1 MYRSEKQMPGLTLY
15 FYDESVYASGRSG
28 DGRAV
33 AMLVDAPLFK
43 HDFLVDEVTLV
54 SSAEEL
60 AATATRPSRAP
71 SDDAG
76 AASAATAA
84 APTLVAPVAAHTLV
98 APAATA
104 ATRYTAAPAD
114 AATSYTNEAKDSG
127 SVAPTADAY
136 AGGDFAS
143 TSRTL
148 TACLVVLRQ
157 WGTSG
162 ARQD

>member
-1 MYRSEKQMPGLTLY
+1 MDRSEKQMPGLTLY
-15 FYDESVYASGRSG
+15 FYDESVYASGRAG

-43 HDFLVDEVTLV
+43 HDFLVDEVSLV

-71 SDDAG
+71 SDAAG

-84 APTLVAPVAAHTLV
+84 
-98 APAATA
+98 
-104 ATRYTAAPAD
+104 TAAPRYAAASAD
-114 AATSYTNEAKDSG
+114 AAASYTNEAQDRS
-127 SVAPTADAY
+127 SVAPTADAS

-143 TSRTL
+143 SSPAL
-148 TACLVVLRQ
+148 TACLVVV
-157 WGTSG
+157 SSHVS
-162 ARQD
+162 A

>member
-84 APTLVAPVAAHTLV
+84 AHTLVAPVAAHTLV
-98 APAATA
+98 APA

-114 AATSYTNEAKDSG
+114 AATSYTNEAKDRG

-148 TACLVVLRQ
+148 TACLVVV
-157 WGTSG
+157 S
-162 ARQD
+162 AHVSV